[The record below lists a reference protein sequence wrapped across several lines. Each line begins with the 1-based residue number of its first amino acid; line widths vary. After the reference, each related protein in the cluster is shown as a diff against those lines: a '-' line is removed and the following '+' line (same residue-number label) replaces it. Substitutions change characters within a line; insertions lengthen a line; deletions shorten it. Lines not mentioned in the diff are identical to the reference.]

1 MGTVGSFDLN
11 LYKLGNTTN
20 NTTEVASA
28 VMLEIRN
35 QGDLIGLGI
44 AISIALAL
52 IFGAIF
58 LVLNFIPQ
66 LIGKV
71 KGMRNA

>member
-1 MGTVGSFDLN
+1 MGTTGTFNFDLN
-11 LYKLGNTTN
+11 NIRDVTN
-20 NTTEVASA
+20 YSIQTAERVTEELA
-28 VMLEIRN
+28 N

-66 LIGKV
+66 LISKV
-71 KGMRNA
+71 KGIRR